1 LILNMGCGRGLPSH
15 KFIWLGDVRIDV
27 RKARN
32 VTIVA
37 DAHHLPFRAET
48 FNIIIAFEVCEHFL
62 SPSQAL
68 TEMRRVLKSNGKII
82 ISIPNVWRVGRIVTW
97 LLKRMDSLK
106 SDSVTYHRQI
116 WDVYELNNLL
126 RQLELKIANI
136 YWKDRGKQS
145 IKRRILT
152 HFLPPEISESHL
164 FVEIIKN

>member
-1 LILNMGCGRGLPSH
+1 VGCGRDLPSH

-27 RKARN
+27 RRARN

-48 FNIIIAFEVCEHFL
+48 FNIIVAFEVCEHLFN
-62 SPSQAL
+62 PSQAL

-82 ISIPNVWRVGRIVTW
+82 ISIPNVWRIGRIVTW

-106 SDSVTYHRQI
+106 SDGVTYHCQI

-126 RQLELKIANI
+126 RQLELKIVNV

-152 HFLPPEISESHL
+152 HFLPPEISKSHL
-164 FVEIIKN
+164 FVEIVKN